1 MSQKDDAGTERGQVP
16 PSAVHRQ
23 RDDHLGPEEAPYD
36 AESGLQRLRGWM
48 GEEEPPDEARPQV
61 EPVSQAERL
70 RLAGMRLDAVERL
83 AQKRVSNA
91 RLALGAVVLVSVLAG
106 LGLLF
111 RLSYVPARVAMPVLV
126 AVSAIDGAMTLA
138 VVVLYRSAM
147 RGLHD
152 DLRLAFGEQA
162 GWREKPDQAGQ
173 ETTRPAKRRR
183 GGRPLVVLSEGGRY
197 PPLLTFLATVAFL
210 GFAAACVV
218 AFARDS
224 LMPFTITSIV
234 LAGLFLI
241 SVLPVVIP
249 AIWAGEGP
257 RRAAQGI
264 FYVMLGGQPVSYGE
278 ITAGHAET
286 AGLPP
291 AAERDAGSTAGALP
305 FLFQDAPLGGR
316 VGSVGKHA
324 LAVQLRELV
333 QVRYPRR
340 LVIRGRRRRRGRGG
354 WSDGRG
360 WLDRYGSTGA
370 GRSRGLLARGVH
382 PELTPEPVG
391 LRHVPGLGEP
401 ARAERRRRAGHRAY
415 VAQLGVADLKA
426 PAAHGTD
433 QVVVRPVRHDGHEVQ
448 AHRLLRPY
456 VVEKHLVMTVRAH
469 ARRDLALVFRTA
481 CPKTEDHHH
490 AAIEAEAP
498 GAAVHPWQ
506 VRTGAVSGH

>member
-16 PSAVHRQ
+16 PSAVYRQ
-23 RDDHLGPEEAPYD
+23 LDDHVRPEEAPYE

-70 RLAGMRLDAVERL
+70 RLAGLKLDAVERL
-83 AQKRVSNA
+83 AQKRISNA
-91 RLALGAVVLVSVLAG
+91 RLAIGAVVLVSVLAG

-111 RLSYVPARVAMPVLV
+111 RLSYVPPRVAMPVLV
-126 AVSAIDGAMTLA
+126 AVGAIDGAMTLA

-147 RGLHD
+147 KGLHD

-173 ETTRPAKRRR
+173 ETARPAARRR

-218 AFARDS
+218 AYARDS
-224 LMPFTITSIV
+224 LMPFTIISIV

-278 ITAGHAET
+278 ITARPAET
-286 AGLPP
+286 AGLPRVD
-291 AAERDAGSTAGALP
+291 ERDAGSAEGALP

-333 QVRYPRR
+333 QLRYPRR
-340 LVIRGRRRRRGRGG
+340 LVIRGRRRRRDRG
-354 WSDGRG
+354 S
-360 WLDRYGSTGA
+360 
-370 GRSRGLLARGVH
+370 
-382 PELTPEPVG
+382 
-391 LRHVPGLGEP
+391 
-401 ARAERRRRAGHRAY
+401 
-415 VAQLGVADLKA
+415 
-426 PAAHGTD
+426 
-433 QVVVRPVRHDGHEVQ
+433 
-448 AHRLLRPY
+448 
-456 VVEKHLVMTVRAH
+456 
-469 ARRDLALVFRTA
+469 
-481 CPKTEDHHH
+481 
-490 AAIEAEAP
+490 
-498 GAAVHPWQ
+498 
-506 VRTGAVSGH
+506 

>member
-16 PSAVHRQ
+16 PPAVYRQ
-23 RDDHLGPEEAPYD
+23 LGDHLGPEEAPYD
-36 AESGLQRLRGWM
+36 AEGGLQRLRGWM
-48 GEEEPPDEARPQV
+48 GEEEPPDEARAQV

-70 RLAGMRLDAVERL
+70 RLAGMKLDAVERL

-126 AVSAIDGAMTLA
+126 AVGAIDGAMTLA

-173 ETTRPAKRRR
+173 ETTRPAARRR

-224 LMPFTITSIV
+224 LMPFAITSIV

-257 RRAAQGI
+257 RRAAQAI
-264 FYVMLGGQPVSYGE
+264 LYVMLGGQPVSYGE
-278 ITAGHAET
+278 ITARHAET
-286 AGLPP
+286 AGLAP
-291 AAERDAGSTAGALP
+291 AAERDAGSAEGALP

-316 VGSVGKHA
+316 VGIVGKHA
-324 LAVQLRELV
+324 LAVQLRELM

-340 LVIRGRRRRRGRGG
+340 LVIRGRGRRRGRGG

-370 GRSRGLLARGVH
+370 GRSRGLLARGVY
-382 PELTPEPVG
+382 PELTPEPLG
-391 LRHVPGLGEP
+391 LRHVLGLGEP
-401 ARAERRRRAGHRAY
+401 ARAERRGRAGHRTD
-415 VAQLGVADLKA
+415 VTQLGVADLKA

-469 ARRDLALVFRTA
+469 ARRDLALIFRTA
-481 CPKTEDHHH
+481 CPETEDHYH

-506 VRTGAVSGH
+506 VRTGAGSGH